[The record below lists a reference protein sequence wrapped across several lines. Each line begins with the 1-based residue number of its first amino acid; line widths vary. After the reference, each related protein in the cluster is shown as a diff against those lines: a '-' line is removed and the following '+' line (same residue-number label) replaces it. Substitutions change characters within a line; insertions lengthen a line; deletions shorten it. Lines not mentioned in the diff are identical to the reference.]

1 MRYLTFETWTRYFS
15 SPFHILDATVIVAG
29 LTIDIWLHGVQ
40 AEVASLVVILRLWRV
55 LKIIEE
61 YAAVPPNLP

>member
-1 MRYLTFETWTRYFS
+1 M
-15 SPFHILDATVIVAG
+15 IVAG